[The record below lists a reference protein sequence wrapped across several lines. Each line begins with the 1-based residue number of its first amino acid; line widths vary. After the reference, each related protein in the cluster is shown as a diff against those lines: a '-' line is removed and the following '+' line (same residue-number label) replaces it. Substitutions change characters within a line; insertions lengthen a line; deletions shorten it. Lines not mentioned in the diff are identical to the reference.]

1 MEERRCPSCG
11 SLLTSG
17 ELFCGKCGTKI
28 EPIDVPENPD
38 NNKKNSHV
46 AVIVIIAAAVVLAV
60 AGIVI
65 ALVVSN
71 GNPAAKVEES
81 ETTAESTATPTPTP
95 SPTPSPSPTPTPT
108 PTPDPTDQLYYV
120 GDIVD
125 VDGQQIEMGV
135 TDEVNDSGER
145 CIIAVFGIINTSSD
159 SFYVSYYDFDCYADG
174 LACSHHILW
183 DYDITSYDELAANVS
198 PGNGVAGYVCF
209 EVPEDAEE
217 IIIEYEYDWLNG
229 KRLKFVYEGPMVADN

>member
-28 EPIDVPENPD
+28 ESAAVPETPD
-38 NNKKNSHV
+38 NTKGNSHV
-46 AVIVIIAAAVVLAV
+46 AVIVIIVAAVVLAV

-81 ETTAESTATPTPTP
+81 ETTESTATPTPTP

-125 VDGQQIEMGV
+125 VGDQQIEMGV
-135 TDEVNDSGER
+135 TDEVEDSGDR
-145 CIIAVFGIINTSSD
+145 CIVAVFGIINTSSD
-159 SFYVSYYDFDCYADG
+159 SFYVSSYDFDCYADG
-174 LACSHHILW
+174 VACSYHILW

-198 PGNGVAGYVCF
+198 PGNAAAGYVCF

-217 IIIEYEYDWLNG
+217 IIIEYEYDWING